1 MMDFP
6 QPHIEPEWHHTLAE
20 DYARARSDDER
31 RRMLLRFGY
40 DKAHEGEV
48 VRLFGALTPEEA
60 RKKKAH
66 EVFHSEEARNFG
78 GAFIDLLEKYWPTRL
93 LLRFVLFVRRTVIIL
108 FSKKPNN
115 ANGRLD
121 DGDNTGG

>member
-20 DYARARSDDER
+20 DYDRARSDDER

-66 EVFHSEEARNFG
+66 EVFHSEEARELG
-78 GAFIDLLEKYWPTRL
+78 SATLELLDNVAPAKW
-93 LLRFVLFVRRTVIIL
+93 LLRLALFLRRVSRVLS
-108 FSKKPNN
+108 SKRKIHRNSR
-115 ANGRLD
+115 NGTK
-121 DGDNTGG
+121 NEK

>member
-6 QPHIEPEWHHTLAE
+6 HPHIDPEWHHTLAE

-66 EVFHSEEARNFG
+66 EVFHSEEARELG
-78 GAFIDLLEKYWPTRL
+78 SATLELLDNVAPAKW
-93 LLRFVLFVRRTVIIL
+93 LLRLALFLRRVSRVLS
-108 FSKKPNN
+108 SKRKIHRNSR
-115 ANGRLD
+115 NGTK
-121 DGDNTGG
+121 NEK

>member
-40 DKAHEGEV
+40 DKAHESEV

-66 EVFHSEEARNFG
+66 EVFHSEEAKSFG
-78 GAFIDLLEKYWPTRL
+78 HAFIDLLEKYLPTRV
-93 LLRFVLFVRRTVIIL
+93 LLRFVLFVRRTVLIL
-108 FSKKPNN
+108 FSKKPDN
-115 ANGRLD
+115 ANSRLD
-121 DGDNTGG
+121 NGDNTGG

>member
-6 QPHIEPEWHHTLAE
+6 QPHVDPEWHHTLAE
-20 DYARARSDDER
+20 DYSRAKSDDER

-60 RKKKAH
+60 RKKKAY
-66 EVFHSEEARNFG
+66 EVFHSEEARELG
-78 GAFIDLLEKYWPTRL
+78 SATLDLLDNVAPARWL
-93 LLRFVLFVRRTVIIL
+93 LKLTLFLRRVSLVLS
-108 FSKKPNN
+108 SKRKIQRNSR
-115 ANGRLD
+115 NGTED
-121 DGDNTGG
+121 KQ

>member
-6 QPHIEPEWHHTLAE
+6 QPHIEPEWHHTLSE

-66 EVFHSEEARNFG
+66 EVFHSEEARELG
-78 GAFIDLLEKYWPTRL
+78 SATLELLDNVAPAKW
-93 LLRFVLFVRRTVIIL
+93 LLRLALFLRRVSRVLS
-108 FSKKPNN
+108 SKRKIHRNSR
-115 ANGRLD
+115 NGTK
-121 DGDNTGG
+121 NEK

>member
-6 QPHIEPEWHHTLAE
+6 QPHIEPEWHHTLSE

-60 RKKKAH
+60 RKKKTQ
-66 EVFHSEEARNFG
+66 EVLRSKEAESFKDAAVELAEKSAVLKLILRG
-78 GAFIDLLEKYWPTRL
+78 VLLVR
-93 LLRFVLFVRRTVIIL
+93 RFVVTFFPKHEKGNDLSDT
-108 FSKKPNN
+108 KT
-115 ANGRLD
+115 
-121 DGDNTGG
+121 DGG